1 MPRWRFT
8 LALIAS
14 ALLHAGIVAGPG
26 WQVPDDEEVLTRPI
40 EAVLLPPPMLAAAP
54 PAPPAAAP
62 PAAAPAPVA
71 APRPAAPKKPKPA
84 PAPAAPE
91 VQLPAAEPSPQQSAP
106 PAEPPPPAESPEQA
120 EPAAV
125 SPEQPAASAPQ
136 PSPENVFPHHGRV
149 IFVGM
154 RGTDGFPVGTAEAV
168 WLTEG
173 DRYEFRLYMQTAGL
187 VALFKRVSITWKSV
201 GGITGNGFAPA
212 SFKVERDGVFKEGAA
227 FYWDR
232 RKVMVASPR
241 GHHEADLMEG
251 SQDILSAIFQIAL
264 FPPVERNI
272 DMWVTN
278 GRTYVNALIEVIG
291 HEEVVTKLG
300 PLRALHVRLGR
311 EGDDLLDLWYGI
323 DAKYLPVR
331 IRWVQ
336 RSGAVNDLQATT
348 IEYQTGEG
356 KVRLEAPAP
365 PPLPSAG

>member
-1 MPRWRFT
+1 MPSRRLT
-8 LALIAS
+8 LALVAS

-26 WQVPDDEEVLTRPI
+26 WQVPDDEEVQTRPI
-40 EAVLLPPPMLAAAP
+40 EAVLLPPPMIAAAP
-54 PAPPAAAP
+54 PAP
-62 PAAAPAPVA
+62 PAPVA

-91 VQLPAAEPSPQQSAP
+91 VQLPAAERSPQQSAP
-106 PAEPPPPAESPEQA
+106 PAEPPPEPSAAESPEQA
-120 EPAAV
+120 APAAG
-125 SPEQPAASAPQ
+125 SPEQPAASAPV
-136 PSPENVFPHHGRV
+136 PPPENVFPHHGRV
-149 IFVGM
+149 IYVGM
-154 RGTDGFPVGTAEAV
+154 RGTEGFAVGTAEVV

-187 VALFKRVSITWKSV
+187 VALFKRVTITWKSV
-201 GGITGNGFAPA
+201 GRITGNGFAPT

-232 RKVMVASPR
+232 RRVMVASPR
-241 GHHEADLMEG
+241 GHHEADLMGG

-264 FPPVERNI
+264 FPPVESNI

-291 HEEVVTKLG
+291 QEEVVTKLG
-300 PLRALHVRLGR
+300 PLRALHIRLGR

-336 RSGAVNDLQATT
+336 RNGAINDLQATT
-348 IEYQTGEG
+348 IEYQAGEG

>member
-1 MPRWRFT
+1 M
-8 LALIAS
+8 
-14 ALLHAGIVAGPG
+14 
-26 WQVPDDEEVLTRPI
+26 
-40 EAVLLPPPMLAAAP
+40 
-54 PAPPAAAP
+54 
-62 PAAAPAPVA
+62 
-71 APRPAAPKKPKPA
+71 
-84 PAPAAPE
+84 
-91 VQLPAAEPSPQQSAP
+91 
-106 PAEPPPPAESPEQA
+106 
-120 EPAAV
+120 
-125 SPEQPAASAPQ
+125 
-136 PSPENVFPHHGRV
+136 
-149 IFVGM
+149 
-154 RGTDGFPVGTAEAV
+154 
-168 WLTEG
+168 
-173 DRYEFRLYMQTAGL
+173 
-187 VALFKRVSITWKSV
+187 ALFKRVTITWRSV
-201 GGITGNGFAPA
+201 GRITGNGFAPA
-212 SFKVERDGVFKEGAA
+212 SFKVERDGIFKEGAA

-264 FPPVERNI
+264 FPPVENNI

-291 HEEVVTKLG
+291 QEEVATKIG
-300 PLRALHVRLGR
+300 PLRALHIRLGR

-348 IEYQTGEG
+348 IEYQTSEG